1 MPETLTPA
9 EAFVDEALS
18 EAIFKAVNYK
28 AWDCPEDSLV
38 VSPYFNVDET
48 IIAKHLARLL
58 SRRPFKLPQAI
69 LEAECWRRSQYLRYL
84 VATHVLVDDPP
95 AKDVIEKEL
104 GKSVPRDRR
113 LYSKDF
119 KEVCEYALEL
129 LPLYASYPKLLIVA
143 VNKGGNFDDADKD
156 YFGRLEKAAGRL
168 SSSIRKILKTKRLTD
183 ELKRQVEEEVKE
195 VLSFGW
201 GIPEDW
207 KKRLSRYPF
216 VWAW

>member
-58 SRRPFKLPQAI
+58 SRRPFKLSQAI

-84 VATHVLVDDPP
+84 VATHVLVDDPQQ
-95 AKDVIEKEL
+95 KM
-104 GKSVPRDRR
+104 
-113 LYSKDF
+113 
-119 KEVCEYALEL
+119 
-129 LPLYASYPKLLIVA
+129 
-143 VNKGGNFDDADKD
+143 
-156 YFGRLEKAAGRL
+156 
-168 SSSIRKILKTKRLTD
+168 
-183 ELKRQVEEEVKE
+183 
-195 VLSFGW
+195 
-201 GIPEDW
+201 
-207 KKRLSRYPF
+207 
-216 VWAW
+216 

>member
-1 MPETLTPA
+1 
-9 EAFVDEALS
+9 
-18 EAIFKAVNYK
+18 
-28 AWDCPEDSLV
+28 
-38 VSPYFNVDET
+38 
-48 IIAKHLARLL
+48 
-58 SRRPFKLPQAI
+58 
-69 LEAECWRRSQYLRYL
+69 
-84 VATHVLVDDPP
+84 
-95 AKDVIEKEL
+95 
-104 GKSVPRDRR
+104 VPRDRR

-156 YFGRLEKAAGRL
+156 YFGRLGKAAGRL
-168 SSSIRKILKTKRLTD
+168 SNSIRKILKTKRLTD

>member
-9 EAFVDEALS
+9 EAFIDKALS
-18 EAIFKAVNYK
+18 EAILKAVNYK
-28 AWDCPEDSLV
+28 AWDCPEECLV
-38 VSPYFNVDET
+38 TSPYFNGTET
-48 IIAKHLARLL
+48 VIAKHLARLL
-58 SRRPFKLPQAI
+58 SRRPFKLSQAI

-84 VATHVLVDDPP
+84 IATHMIDPP
-95 AKDVIEKEL
+95 AEGDVIERML

-143 VNKGGNFDDADKD
+143 VGRGGKPADCD
-156 YFGRLEKAAGRL
+156 REFFGELERVAGRL
-168 SSSIRKILKTKRLTD
+168 KTTIREILKTKRLTD
-183 ELKRQVEEEVKE
+183 ELKRRVEKEVGE

-201 GIPEDW
+201 GVPEDW
-207 KKRLSRYPF
+207 KEVLSRYPRL
-216 VWAW
+216 WAW